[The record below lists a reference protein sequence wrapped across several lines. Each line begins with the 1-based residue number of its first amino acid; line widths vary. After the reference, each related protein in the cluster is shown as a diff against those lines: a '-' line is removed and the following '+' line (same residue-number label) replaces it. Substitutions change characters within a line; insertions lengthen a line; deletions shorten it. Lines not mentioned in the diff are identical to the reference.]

1 MHRVPKLRIHRSKR
15 LAYVCLDGRQVYL
28 GRAHSPEAQARY
40 AALLADLRAG
50 IRPTAAPPASA
61 IHRLT
66 VAEMAEAYLLH
77 CIEKC
82 GPSHQS
88 TYEARYIARELIAEH
103 AAARVGDFGPRAFKA
118 IRDRLQRQE
127 KTRQWTN
134 RLMNGIRRCIRWA
147 VSEEMA
153 PPDRLQALECVAGLR
168 HGDAPEAPPREAAD
182 PVAVE
187 ACIRHMEAT
196 GQAGAAAIVRFL
208 RATGC
213 RPSEAC
219 SARWPE
225 FSLAGEIPT
234 YRPCHHKTAKHGI
247 DRVVPLNAD
256 AVAAVRASMRLGA
269 ADGTVFLNTNGQPFT
284 ANAILLAVNR
294 AIEAT
299 GCAKWCPYGLRHL
312 AATAALAATGS
323 ETAAAA
329 LLGHTP
335 RSTIIQRYS
344 RDRLTLAHQAAKAI
358 ERRA

>member
-88 TYEARYIARELIAEH
+88 TYEARYIARELIEEH

-134 RLMNGIRRCIRWA
+134 RLMPCRCSRPKWRFFKPFRAVIIPVRCTRCTKMGSPGWPQAGPGWRSCASSSTSTTTRPNVRPPSKPGRNGWRRCWRPQWATSGTAPGSLRPSTHQGNLKPPAPKGWRRFVRATLQNAHTIGLVGIRSHKMIPW
-147 VSEEMA
+147 E
-153 PPDRLQALECVAGLR
+153 
-168 HGDAPEAPPREAAD
+168 HGNSNP
-182 PVAVE
+182 
-187 ACIRHMEAT
+187 T
-196 GQAGAAAIVRFL
+196 GSGRDLF
-208 RATGC
+208 
-213 RPSEAC
+213 
-219 SARWPE
+219 
-225 FSLAGEIPT
+225 
-234 YRPCHHKTAKHGI
+234 H
-247 DRVVPLNAD
+247 PLNSSNLQSS
-256 AVAAVRASMRLGA
+256 AS
-269 ADGTVFLNTNGQPFT
+269 
-284 ANAILLAVNR
+284 
-294 AIEAT
+294 
-299 GCAKWCPYGLRHL
+299 
-312 AATAALAATGS
+312 
-323 ETAAAA
+323 
-329 LLGHTP
+329 
-335 RSTIIQRYS
+335 
-344 RDRLTLAHQAAKAI
+344 
-358 ERRA
+358 